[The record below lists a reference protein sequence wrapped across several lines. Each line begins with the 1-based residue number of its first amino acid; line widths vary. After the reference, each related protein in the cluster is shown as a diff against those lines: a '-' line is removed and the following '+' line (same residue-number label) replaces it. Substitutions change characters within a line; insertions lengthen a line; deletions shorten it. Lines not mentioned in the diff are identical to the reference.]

1 MKGPLNNEIKNLE
14 NQINIH
20 KVRLLFTFYDSD
32 GKISSLIREKGES
45 GRPPLDFYEKGY
57 KADDFFENIKFL
69 YQDFNNS
76 SRRNSQD
83 AILEKSEGLLSISQI
98 QAIVFYEKLVS
109 LHFEFNII
117 ENSNIKRL
125 ICNQLYENGERLLDI
140 LKEAVRKAHYE
151 FLLSDNEFTL
161 SISQGNIKPVFSMIA
176 EYVKQMNFV
185 HYRNFY
191 YFYIIENFFSLEEI
205 FQNTNYITYN
215 SLSYNNED
223 NINELIRQEEI
234 IAQNI
239 FTCFKEFDNVNINI
253 AYSQEYIKKLVEFLV
268 VGNRNNE
275 EVLIKSFLGFRKN
288 GVLIVRENNNNSNN
302 TNDEIMQL
310 ASASL
315 SALNFISLV
324 VSLIQTLDAA
334 LVKKIIEFRRKEK
347 PLDLLLEEI
356 EDIYYHIVLINPYI
370 IKHTASITTWSIP
383 EQLVLLKYNIVENI
397 INTINSMYLNSIKR
411 YNSLRDL
418 LRKRF

>member
-1 MKGPLNNEIKNLE
+1 MIGPLNNEIKTLE

-32 GKISSLIREKGES
+32 GKISSLIKEKGES

-69 YQDFNNS
+69 YQDFNDS

-109 LHFEFNII
+109 LHFEFIVN
-117 ENSNIKRL
+117 EQSQKDSNGNSGKSNGNNQNGKNGKSIKRL

-140 LKEAVRKAHYE
+140 LKEAVEKAHYE

-176 EYVKQMNFV
+176 VYPKDN
-185 HYRNFY
+185 NSK
-191 YFYIIENFFSLEEI
+191 IKEI
-205 FQNTNYITYN
+205 FQNTNYITYE
-215 SLSYNNED
+215 SHNE
-223 NINELIRQEEI
+223 NLNELIRQEEI

-239 FTCFKEFDNVNINI
+239 FTCFKEFDYINMHI

-268 VGNRNNE
+268 VGNNE
-275 EVLIKSFLGFRKN
+275 EVLMKSFLGFRKN
-288 GVLIVRENNNNSNN
+288 GVLIVKNTNISNTN
-302 TNDEIMQL
+302 INDEILQL
-310 ASASL
+310 ASVSL

-356 EDIYYHIVLINPYI
+356 DDIYYHIVLINPYI